1 MKLPVMEEVI
11 AALCAC
17 HREIERALTCL
28 IRIAKESSGST
39 LSDPKSFSEAL
50 RFSPVVVPEH
60 PATEEEKV
68 LSRLCPAIGPELV
81 RLLDTF
87 GEEHGCADRT
97 HEEADRLGRLWL
109 ANGQLPPARTT
120 RLMVNLEALAG
131 LYDRHIR
138 LEERDVFP
146 LLKLT
151 Q

>member
-1 MKLPVMEEVI
+1 MEEVI
-11 AALCAC
+11 ATLCAC

-28 IRIAKESSGST
+28 IRIAKGASGSP

-50 RFSPVVVPEH
+50 RFFRVVVPEH
-60 PATEEEKV
+60 SAAEEETV
-68 LSRLCPAIGPELV
+68 FPRLRPAIEPELV
-81 RLLDTF
+81 RLLDTLE
-87 GEEHGCADRT
+87 EEHGCADRA
-97 HEEADRLGRLWL
+97 HDEADRLGRLWL
-109 ANGQLPPARTT
+109 ANGQLSPAQTT
-120 RLMVNLEALAG
+120 RLMVDLEALVG